1 MAVTF
6 FFPLCSFY
14 LFKMTVYLYSQG
26 RDCFIRKCLSSRE
39 AVHEASMATLA
50 LYTLTLHKN
59 VDFRHEMSLK
69 GCVLVDGMYLS
80 SNGI

>member
-14 LFKMTVYLYSQG
+14 LFKMTMYLYSQG
-26 RDCFIRKCLSSRE
+26 RDCCIRKCLSSRE

-50 LYTLTLHKN
+50 LHTLTLHKN